1 MKKDLL
7 FYEAYEDFYDMASK
21 SQVFKEFCKEA
32 FGQDFSQDGFSDI
45 NQIDKILPYI
55 PMDKEAHILD
65 IGCGNGKMLGYLQ
78 EKTGAYIY
86 GFDYSDQAI
95 NQAKEVYKDKAD
107 FREGVINEIEYP
119 EESFD
124 VIVSMDSMYFA
135 KDMTAFVASIRKWLK
150 PGGVLFVAYQEG
162 DVVDKTENTET
173 TLFADAMKA
182 NGWNYEVSD
191 ITKDSY
197 DVLVKK
203 REVALKYKDAL
214 EKEGYSEWADLLVMQ
229 TDYIN
234 DGYEEYSK
242 NLSRYIYVAKK

>member
-1 MKKDLL
+1 MIYYELHDNICVKK
-7 FYEAYEDFYDMASK
+7 EISAP
-21 SQVFKEFCKEA
+21 VF
-32 FGQDFSQDGFSDI
+32 D
-45 NQIDKILPYI
+45 
-55 PMDKEAHILD
+55 
-65 IGCGNGKMLGYLQ
+65 
-78 EKTGAYIY
+78 
-86 GFDYSDQAI
+86 
-95 NQAKEVYKDKAD
+95 
-107 FREGVINEIEYP
+107 
-119 EESFD
+119 ESFD

-182 NGWNYEVSD
+182 NGWDYEVSD

-234 DGYEEYSK
+234 DGYDEYSK